1 MLDLPRGQRAGRAIV
16 QLTAGSPARVDVES
30 WAGGRMG
37 SIAVTDNTHD
47 AMLSRVQRL
56 DEVSEAPRVGRK
68 SASGREQR
76 SRPSGLGISGQDV
89 H

>member
-1 MLDLPRGQRAGRAIV
+1 MTSGLKARIPDRL
-16 QLTAGSPARVDVES
+16 QLYLWVHVES
-30 WAGGRMG
+30 RAGGRMG

-68 SASGREQR
+68 SSSGREQR
-76 SRPSGLGISGQDV
+76 SRPWGA
-89 H
+89 